1 MGVRDNLVNGFRT
14 ALGGTVPSVNNYQS
28 PWGGTDW
35 WGMDGTVD
43 ESGAK
48 KKGVY
53 TAAFW
58 LSPPYGRPR
67 DIDYQRLER
76 LEKSVWVRM
85 CVQHIVDSVAGAE
98 WEIVPRIKGAEVSES
113 SMAEVQKF
121 FDGESWAE
129 GMPVVLKQMLPDM
142 LQYDAGVL
150 LKAFAEKDFDSESG
164 ELKEG
169 DGLVPLEL
177 YARDG
182 RSFLKDADLFGNLK
196 QYWQY
201 SWINPQ
207 GKPIQFSPDEV
218 MYLQQYPVS
227 REPYGMSTLEI
238 IEEILDYLSQS
249 TVAQSKYWTN
259 GMFIGGQ
266 IDMPEIK
273 DLDELKRWQAYFE
286 AKLRGPRKFGK
297 WLVTGG
303 GTKVQSLPFTPQQMQ
318 WIDSQKWFTKIVFA
332 VFKVAPSELG
342 FTEDLNRATGIQQM
356 EIHKSKAIRPVL
368 TLLENAFNR
377 QIVWKYFD
385 SGLKFQYVQNLSL
398 DEKQKQTEIDVKR
411 LDAGLDSVNE
421 LRDRDGLVKWDDPK
435 YDAPVGEGSDDSDS
449 GEDEE
454 EFDWDA
460 LMGKYAKGGVG
471 SGIKGHKTAKKDMKK
486 IVSYDKVSMYDLGF
500 GKDGKAAEQWLLDHG
515 WEFDKR
521 GEVQVTSGYGV
532 APVYDVYL
540 DKGKAVAASI
550 TDGGFIEHLEVNKA
564 QRGKGVGTKI
574 MADIAVELL
583 KEGKG
588 EAIILNSQGDE
599 SNKFYD
605 AIGMRKTNEDF
616 EDYVPEDD
624 PEGDDVY
631 YEGGV
636 EWQKEFVKALLGKEV
651 LKVVGSEID
660 IKGSLRY
667 DPLVGTKKDR
677 TEKLLKAAM
686 AAMSG
691 EAGYVPIP
699 YAYDEEGEP
708 KKKADKVLDGIIKQ
722 MYESM
727 KDKVDDSVEY
737 LLRE

>member
-1 MGVRDNLVNGFRT
+1 MKDNLVNGFRT

-43 ESGAK
+43 ETGVK

-98 WEIVPRIKGAEVSES
+98 WEIVPRIKGTDVSDE

-121 FDGESWAE
+121 FDADSWAE
-129 GMPVVLKQMLPDM
+129 GFPVVLKQMLPDM

-150 LKAFAEKDFDSESG
+150 LKAFAEKDFDSG
-164 ELKEG
+164 QLKEG
-169 DGLVPLEL
+169 EDVVPLEL

-266 IDMPEIK
+266 IDMPEVK
-273 DLDELKRWQAYFE
+273 DLDELKRYQAYFE

-385 SGLKFQYVQNLSL
+385 EELKFQYVQNLSL
-398 DEKQKQTEIDVKR
+398 DEKAKQADIDTKR
-411 LDAGLDSVNE
+411 LADGLDSVNE
-421 LRDRDGLVKWDDPK
+421 LRDRDGLEKWDDPK
-435 YDAPVGEGSDDSDS
+435 YDMPIGDGSDDFDS
-449 GEDEE
+449 GEDE

-460 LMGKYAKGGVG
+460 LMGKYAKGGSG
-471 SGIKGHKTAKKDMKK
+471 SGVKGHRSQKPDIVNMNEHYANMDMKDVMEGLLEHHDAGEIREMESK
-486 IVSYDKVSMYDLGF
+486 HGEKALRARLQSVVTGKPVSFRKES
-500 GKDGKAAEQWLLDHG
+500 E
-515 WEFDKR
+515 
-521 GEVQVTSGYGV
+521 
-532 APVYDVYL
+532 
-540 DKGKAVAASI
+540 
-550 TDGGFIEHLEVNKA
+550 
-564 QRGKGVGTKI
+564 
-574 MADIAVELL
+574 ADELL
-583 KEGKG
+583 K
-588 EAIILNSQGDE
+588 
-599 SNKFYD
+599 
-605 AIGMRKTNEDF
+605 
-616 EDYVPEDD
+616 V
-624 PEGDDVY
+624 
-631 YEGGV
+631 
-636 EWQKEFVKALLGKEV
+636 
-651 LKVVGSEID
+651 
-660 IKGSLRY
+660 
-667 DPLVGTKKDR
+667 
-677 TEKLLKAAM
+677 AM
-686 AAMSG
+686 AGALSG
-691 EAGYVPIP
+691 EPGYVPIP
-699 YAYDEEGEP
+699 YAYDDEGEP
-708 KKKADKVLDGIIKQ
+708 KKKVDKTLDEIIKQ
-722 MYESM
+722 MYKEM
-727 KDKVDDSVEY
+727 KEQVDSQIEY
-737 LLRE
+737 LLREG

>member
-1 MGVRDNLVNGFRT
+1 MKDNLVNGFRT
-14 ALGGTVPSVNNYQS
+14 ALGGQAPSVDNYQS

-35 WGMDGTVD
+35 WGMDGSVD

-53 TAAFW
+53 TSAFW

-98 WEIVPRIKGAEVSES
+98 WEIVPRIKGTDVSDEK
-113 SMAEVQKF
+113 MAEVQKF
-121 FDGESWAE
+121 FDGDSWAD
-129 GMPVVLKQMLPDM
+129 GLPSVLKQMLPDM

-150 LKAFAEKDFDSESG
+150 VKAFVVKDYDEETG
-164 ELKEG
+164 HLKEG
-169 DGLVPLEL
+169 EVVPVEL

-182 RSFLKDADLFGNLK
+182 RSFLKDADLFGTLK

-207 GKPIQFSPDEV
+207 GRPIQFSADEV
-218 MYLQQYPVS
+218 IYLQQYPVS

-318 WIDSQKWFTKIVFA
+318 WIDSQKWFTKMVFA

-377 QIVWKYFD
+377 QIVWKHFD
-385 SGLKFQYVQNLSL
+385 EELKFQYVQNLSL
-398 DEKQKQTEIDVKR
+398 DEKAKQTEIDAKR

-421 LRDRDGLVKWDDPK
+421 LRDRDGLVKWEDPK
-435 YDAPVGEGSDDSDS
+435 YDVPIGDSADDFDS
-449 GEDEE
+449 VPTGEE
-454 EFDWDA
+454 EFDWGA
-460 LMGKYAKGGVG
+460 LMGKYAKG
-471 SGIKGHKTAKKDMKK
+471 
-486 IVSYDKVSMYDLGF
+486 
-500 GKDGKAAEQWLLDHG
+500 E
-515 WEFDKR
+515 
-521 GEVQVTSGYGV
+521 
-532 APVYDVYL
+532 DV
-540 DKGKAVAASI
+540 
-550 TDGGFIEHLEVNKA
+550 
-564 QRGKGVGTKI
+564 
-574 MADIAVELL
+574 
-583 KEGKG
+583 
-588 EAIILNSQGDE
+588 
-599 SNKFYD
+599 
-605 AIGMRKTNEDF
+605 
-616 EDYVPEDD
+616 
-624 PEGDDVY
+624 
-631 YEGGV
+631 
-636 EWQKEFVKALLGKEV
+636 
-651 LKVVGSEID
+651 
-660 IKGSLRY
+660 
-667 DPLVGTKKDR
+667 
-677 TEKLLKAAM
+677 LKAAM
-686 AAMSG
+686 AMAVSG
-691 EAGYVPIP
+691 EPGYVPIP
-699 YAYDEEGEP
+699 YAYDVEGEP
-708 KKKADKVLDGIIKQ
+708 KKKVDRVLDTIIKQ
-722 MYESM
+722 LYESM
-727 KDKVDDSVEY
+727 KDKVDDQIKY
-737 LLRE
+737 LLREG